1 MENLKEDEDVTRIW
15 GSMHNIQ
22 TSAKEVLGL
31 DEFKQDTPC
40 FDEECLVFLER
51 ENLVFYAGSPTKTNL
66 F

>member
-1 MENLKEDEDVTRIW
+1 
-15 GSMHNIQ
+15 MHNIQ